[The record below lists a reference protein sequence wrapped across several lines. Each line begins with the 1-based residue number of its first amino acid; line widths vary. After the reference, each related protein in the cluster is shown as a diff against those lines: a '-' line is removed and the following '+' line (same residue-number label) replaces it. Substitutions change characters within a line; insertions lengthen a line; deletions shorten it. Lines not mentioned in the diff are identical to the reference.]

1 MLQLYLD
8 LMWGIIYLIEAA
20 ICYKEEE
27 YRLGIGYSIFA
38 FLWVLLLGCYDY
50 V

>member
-8 LMWGIIYLIEAA
+8 LAWSIIYLIEAT

-27 YRLGIGYSIFA
+27 YGFGVGYSIFA
-38 FLWVLLLGCYDY
+38 FLFIFLLGCYDY